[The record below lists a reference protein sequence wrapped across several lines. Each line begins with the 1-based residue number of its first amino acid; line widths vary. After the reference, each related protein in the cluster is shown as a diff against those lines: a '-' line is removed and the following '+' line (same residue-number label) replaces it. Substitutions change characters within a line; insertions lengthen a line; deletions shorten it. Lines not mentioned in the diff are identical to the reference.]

1 LSVDY
6 NGGGIKDPGAAV
18 LIIGN
23 PDDKCLERLTTLYRV
38 YGPRGIKLIV
48 ISNSGVSRVL
58 ESMRSFLQKNTSFT
72 IELYVVNPGDATR
85 SGVDKY
91 TDVVTCDQELL
102 EALPSNLKSKVV
114 AQ

>member
-1 LSVDY
+1 MEA
-6 NGGGIKDPGAAV
+6 GFKDPGAAV

-72 IELYVVNPGDATR
+72 IELYVVNP
-85 SGVDKY
+85 SEIIESSNNKY
-91 TDVVTCDQELL
+91 MDVVVCDQNFL